1 MGVPLVQI
9 DTFQYHPSGGVYPEQ
24 LVGALVTE
32 GIRSEGGHLVNAKG
46 ERFVNELDTRDVV
59 SSSIIKECEE
69 GRGVRTPAGRL
80 GVWLD
85 TPLLDVE
92 HGTGTLDKH
101 FPAMVRQYER
111 YQVDIRKDPVLI
123 YPTLHYQNGG
133 VKIDVKG
140 ETPAHNL
147 FVAGEASGGLH
158 GRNRLMGNSLL
169 DLMVFGKRAGQT
181 AAERAKSSQTSSC
194 VIRADLTHG
203 VASLY
208 ATSLEVNISLL
219 CKEGLKEVE
228 TSILAK
234 LSKTQRTIMN
244 IHEFQAKQLFAQFGI
259 PVPKGKEIK
268 NARAAEKWAAALETS
283 VYVVKAQIHA
293 GGRGKAGGVK
303 LTKNR
308 EEVPGLAQE
317 LIGKTLVTHQTGPK
331 GRKVRRLLIE
341 EGAGIEKELYLS
353 LLVDRDSGFPTF
365 IASTE
370 GGMEIEEVAEHT
382 PEKVLKESIDPA
394 VGFQGYNGRNLAF
407 GLGLPDLEPAVVKPF
422 QQMLDNLYRL
432 FMEKN
437 ASLVE
442 INPLVITTDK
452 RLIALDGKVS
462 FDDNSLYKHPD
473 VQKFRDLHEE
483 EPLEI
488 EAGKNNLNY
497 VKLDGDIGCMVNGA
511 GLAMAT
517 MDVIKLAGSEPANFL
532 DVGGGAT
539 KETVAAGFRILLKDK
554 KVKGVFI
561 NIFGGIVRCERIAHG
576 VIDAAKEVGIKL
588 PVVVRLQGTNAEE
601 GRKLLAES
609 GLKVEGVADL
619 WEAAQRIVALRKKKK

>member
-1 MGVPLVQI
+1 
-9 DTFQYHPSGGVYPEQ
+9 
-24 LVGALVTE
+24 
-32 GIRSEGGHLVNAKG
+32 
-46 ERFVNELDTRDVV
+46 
-59 SSSIIKECEE
+59 
-69 GRGVRTPAGRL
+69 
-80 GVWLD
+80 
-85 TPLLDVE
+85 
-92 HGTGTLDKH
+92 
-101 FPAMVRQYER
+101 
-111 YQVDIRKDPVLI
+111 
-123 YPTLHYQNGG
+123 
-133 VKIDVKG
+133 
-140 ETPAHNL
+140 
-147 FVAGEASGGLH
+147 
-158 GRNRLMGNSLL
+158 
-169 DLMVFGKRAGQT
+169 
-181 AAERAKSSQTSSC
+181 
-194 VIRADLTHG
+194 
-203 VASLY
+203 
-208 ATSLEVNISLL
+208 
-219 CKEGLKEVE
+219 
-228 TSILAK
+228 
-234 LSKTQRTIMN
+234 MN

-259 PVPKGKEIK
+259 PVPRGKECK
-268 NARAAEKWAAALETS
+268 TPRAAEKWAAALDS
-283 VYVVKAQIHA
+283 PVYVIKAQIHA

-308 EEVPGLAQE
+308 EEVPVLAKE

-341 EGAGIEKELYLS
+341 EGAGIAKELYVS

-370 GGMEIEEVAEHT
+370 GGMDIEEVAEHT
-382 PEKVLKESIDPA
+382 PEKVLKEPIDPA

-407 GLGLPDLEPAVVKPF
+407 ALGLPELEPAVVKPF
-422 QQMLDNLYRL
+422 LQMLENLYRM

-462 FDDNSLYKHPD
+462 IDDNALYKHPD
-473 VQKFRDLHEE
+473 VQTFRDLHEE

-554 KVKGVFI
+554 KVKGIFI

-601 GRKLLAES
+601 GRQLLADS

-619 WEAAQRIVALRKKKK
+619 WEAAQRIVALRKQKK

>member
-1 MGVPLVQI
+1 
-9 DTFQYHPSGGVYPEQ
+9 
-24 LVGALVTE
+24 
-32 GIRSEGGHLVNAKG
+32 
-46 ERFVNELDTRDVV
+46 
-59 SSSIIKECEE
+59 
-69 GRGVRTPAGRL
+69 
-80 GVWLD
+80 
-85 TPLLDVE
+85 
-92 HGTGTLDKH
+92 
-101 FPAMVRQYER
+101 
-111 YQVDIRKDPVLI
+111 
-123 YPTLHYQNGG
+123 
-133 VKIDVKG
+133 
-140 ETPAHNL
+140 
-147 FVAGEASGGLH
+147 
-158 GRNRLMGNSLL
+158 
-169 DLMVFGKRAGQT
+169 
-181 AAERAKSSQTSSC
+181 
-194 VIRADLTHG
+194 
-203 VASLY
+203 
-208 ATSLEVNISLL
+208 
-219 CKEGLKEVE
+219 
-228 TSILAK
+228 
-234 LSKTQRTIMN
+234 MN

-268 NARAAEKWAAALETS
+268 NARAAEKWAAALQTS

-308 EEVPGLAQE
+308 EEVPALTQE

-341 EGAGIEKELYLS
+341 EGAGIAKELYLS

-394 VGFQGYNGRNLAF
+394 VGFQGYNGRNLAY
-407 GLGLPDLEPAVVKPF
+407 GLGLPALEPAVVKPF
-422 QQMLDNLYRL
+422 LQMLENLYRL

-437 ASLVE
+437 ATLVE

-462 FDDNSLYKHPD
+462 FDDNALFKHPD

-488 EAGKNNLNY
+488 EAGENNLNY

-554 KVKGVFI
+554 KVKGIFI

-576 VIDAAKEVGIKL
+576 VIEAAKEVGIKL

-609 GLKVEGVADL
+609 GLKVEAVADL
-619 WEAAQRIVALRKKKK
+619 WEAAQRIVALRQKKK

>member
-1 MGVPLVQI
+1 
-9 DTFQYHPSGGVYPEQ
+9 
-24 LVGALVTE
+24 
-32 GIRSEGGHLVNAKG
+32 
-46 ERFVNELDTRDVV
+46 
-59 SSSIIKECEE
+59 
-69 GRGVRTPAGRL
+69 
-80 GVWLD
+80 
-85 TPLLDVE
+85 
-92 HGTGTLDKH
+92 
-101 FPAMVRQYER
+101 
-111 YQVDIRKDPVLI
+111 
-123 YPTLHYQNGG
+123 
-133 VKIDVKG
+133 
-140 ETPAHNL
+140 
-147 FVAGEASGGLH
+147 
-158 GRNRLMGNSLL
+158 
-169 DLMVFGKRAGQT
+169 
-181 AAERAKSSQTSSC
+181 
-194 VIRADLTHG
+194 
-203 VASLY
+203 
-208 ATSLEVNISLL
+208 
-219 CKEGLKEVE
+219 
-228 TSILAK
+228 
-234 LSKTQRTIMN
+234 MN

-268 NARAAEKWAAALETS
+268 NVRAAEKWAAALDTP

-308 EEVPGLAQE
+308 EEVPSLAQE
-317 LIGKTLVTHQTGPK
+317 ILGKTLVTHQTGPK

-341 EGAGIEKELYLS
+341 EGAGIAKELYLS

-370 GGMEIEEVAEHT
+370 GGMDIEEVAEHT

-407 GLGLPDLEPAVVKPF
+407 ALGLPDLEPTVVKPF
-422 QQMLDNLYRL
+422 LQMLDNLYRL

-452 RLIALDGKVS
+452 QLIALDGKVS
-462 FDDNSLYKHPD
+462 IDDSALYKHPD
-473 VQKFRDLHEE
+473 IQKFRDLHEE

-488 EAGKNNLNY
+488 EAGKHNLNY

-576 VIDAAKEVGIKL
+576 VIEAAKEVDIKL